1 MEKDWSCTTEIPSV
15 PSEFAVWTF
24 SSYDS
29 VDKMT
34 LDLGVKYVFV
44 HFEDIV
50 VQRKSQADFRKYKN
64 QPVLSYRFIQDT
76 SVNEFKFSDSKID
89 MEVFN

>member
-1 MEKDWSCTTEIPSV
+1 MFLVSKKKFLKINFMEIVQLVQYLEKDWSCTTEIPSV

-34 LDLGVKYVFV
+34 LDLGVK
-44 HFEDIV
+44 
-50 VQRKSQADFRKYKN
+50 
-64 QPVLSYRFIQDT
+64 
-76 SVNEFKFSDSKID
+76 
-89 MEVFN
+89 

>member
-1 MEKDWSCTTEIPSV
+1 MKIVRFINLFFFSFQLVQYLEKDWSCTTEIPSV

-34 LDLGVKYVFV
+34 LDLGVK
-44 HFEDIV
+44 
-50 VQRKSQADFRKYKN
+50 
-64 QPVLSYRFIQDT
+64 
-76 SVNEFKFSDSKID
+76 
-89 MEVFN
+89 